1 MWKLGLEGSLYPA
14 RRIQSMRKH
23 LAHNRGS
30 NSAKGLMRRFPFAIL
45 FWGICWLLIGC
56 SSPSPALTITT
67 TTLATA
73 VENAPYSATLGA
85 TGGTP
90 PYTWSILSG
99 TLPSGITLSSAGVL
113 SGTPASLGTFDFT
126 VQVLDSANTQA
137 AVRVQGGI
145 HENAAKTFRPI
156 DARGVFITTGLGAR

>member
-1 MWKLGLEGSLYPA
+1 MPTT
-14 RRIQSMRKH
+14 
-23 LAHNRGS
+23 
-30 NSAKGLMRRFPFAIL
+30 
-45 FWGICWLLIGC
+45 
-56 SSPSPALTITT
+56 LTITT

-85 TGGTP
+85 SGGTP

-99 TLPSGITLSSAGVL
+99 TLPSGITLSSTGVL

-145 HENAAKTFRPI
+145 HENAAKTFRTI
-156 DARGVFITTGLGAR
+156 GARGVLLATGLGAR

>member
-1 MWKLGLEGSLYPA
+1 MKLTTNERVVVLTLVVFLSL
-14 RRIQSMRKH
+14 
-23 LAHNRGS
+23 LAV
-30 NSAKGLMRRFPFAIL
+30 I
-45 FWGICWLLIGC
+45 LLIGC
-56 SSPSPALTITT
+56 SSPSSTSVPTTLAITT
-67 TTLATA
+67 TSLATA

-85 TGGTP
+85 SGGTP

-99 TLPSGITLSSAGVL
+99 TLPSGITLSSTGVL

-145 HENAAKTFRPI
+145 HENAAKTFRTI
-156 DARGVFITTGLGAR
+156 GARGVLLATGLGAR

>member
-1 MWKLGLEGSLYPA
+1 MKLTTNERVVVLTLVVFLSL
-14 RRIQSMRKH
+14 
-23 LAHNRGS
+23 LAV
-30 NSAKGLMRRFPFAIL
+30 I
-45 FWGICWLLIGC
+45 LLIGC
-56 SSPSPALTITT
+56 SSPSSTSVPTTLAITAT
-67 TTLATA
+67 SLATA

-85 TGGTP
+85 SGGTP

-99 TLPSGITLSSAGVL
+99 TLPSGITLSSTGVL

-145 HENAAKTFRPI
+145 HENAAKTFRTI
-156 DARGVFITTGLGAR
+156 GARGVLLATSLGAR